1 MLWGPQIYTLLRLD
15 NLSSTD
21 YHSLNVAPSLSVHWQ
36 DVEYLQG
43 RTAPRKMACKHTRST
58 AHASSGRAGFAQG
71 SSLQVMK
78 SIYAREVSEGKLE
91 QMTSRTT
98 ALPRATALPIQ
109 ASHLSRPCTSNSFA
123 GISNPPF
130 SLQRISAGVYTSTTS
145 TKGRLSEDRGK
156 RIYRSSESEIELK
169 TSLVSLCLA
178 LEPARP
184 LWRDGGSVAKI
195 SAKST
200 LTSGV
205 RPAQIVVIR
214 NVMIVTRSNL
224 RLA

>member
-98 ALPRATALPIQ
+98 ALPVR
-109 ASHLSRPCTSNSFA
+109 ASHLSRPCTSTSFA

-130 SLQRISAGVYTSTTS
+130 SLQRISAVVCTSTTS